1 MLKRD
6 ATTILLEKS
15 KSYPVIVITGPRQ
28 SGKSTLSKSLFP
40 QKMYVSLEELDHRQ
54 FALDDPRGFL
64 AQFPD
69 GAILDEVQHVPP
81 LFSYIQTIVD
91 AEFKP
96 GMFVLTGSQQ
106 FGLTAKITQS
116 LAGRAGFIQL
126 LPFTINELQKGNF

>member
-1 MLKRD
+1 MALTQMLKRN
-6 ATTILLEKS
+6 AAPILLEKA
-15 KSYPVIVITGPRQ
+15 KTYPVIVITGPRQ
-28 SGKSTLSKSLFP
+28 SGKSTLSKALFP
-40 QKMYVSLEELDHRQ
+40 EKIYTSLEDLDHRQ

-69 GAILDEVQHVPP
+69 GAILDEVQHVPH

-91 AEFKP
+91 EQFKP

-106 FGLTAKITQS
+106 FGLTEKITQS

-126 LPFTINELQKGNF
+126 LPFTIS